1 MHRLLSF
8 VVVSNRLFSG
18 VKTFVVVGY
27 RLLSRVIV
35 FCRKLSFAVDA
46 NSKRTKPRSHTK
58 ANF

>member
-27 RLLSRVIV
+27 CVLS
-35 FCRKLSFAVDA
+35 
-46 NSKRTKPRSHTK
+46 
-58 ANF
+58 